1 MLTAEASKLTA
12 EASKLTA
19 EASKLT
25 AEASKLTAEA
35 SKLTVEASKLTAE
48 TSRMTAETS
57 RMTAETSRMTAEAS
71 TTEARDGRGKAMA
84 SVLYQSIETLSKDK
98 GIDPEIVVGAV
109 EDAIALATRKYYKT
123 TESMRAEMDRETGEI
138 RAYVFKTVVETPEQV
153 EDETNQISLEKAREM
168 APEVEV
174 GGELRFYKDTTPLG
188 RIAAQMAKQVIFQKV
203 REAERDTVFNEYNHR
218 AGEVLNATVKRLE
231 PMDTIFDLG
240 KAEARMPKREQ
251 SRLEQFA
258 VGERVRVVLLRV
270 DRAAKGPQVIVSR
283 AAPGLVSSLFQS
295 EVPEIYDGTVT
306 IRAIA
311 REAGERTKIAV
322 MSRDKDVD
330 PVGACVGMKGM
341 RVQSIIRE
349 LRGEKI
355 DIIEYSEEITT
366 FAEKALQPAKVSR
379 VSITD
384 LGEKQIEVIVDDTQ
398 LSLAIGK
405 KGQNVRLAAKLLQW
419 KIDIKSEEE
428 KRQEVEQQMTA
439 MSGGP
444 TTPIE
449 QVTELGEQILEKLIA
464 AGITTIEELADMTP
478 EQLEEVPG
486 IGEKTVEKISTAVR
500 HYFGQYEEGEER
512 PAVAAIAAA
521 SEIEGDAAEA
531 SADAEVSHP
540 DHARDVEASLGS
552 EASTEDNII
561 AAEESTGEAEE
572 SMLSEK
578 LSGTTEERLAEEA
591 AEFGEAQELN
601 GVSTD
606 DLIAAEDRA
615 SMSDANDD
623 ADAREEKIELENDEV
638 DNLAVQANEV
648 SDEGIDT
655 DGHDRG

>member
-1 MLTAEASKLTA
+1 
-12 EASKLTA
+12 
-19 EASKLT
+19 
-25 AEASKLTAEA
+25 
-35 SKLTVEASKLTAE
+35 
-48 TSRMTAETS
+48 
-57 RMTAETSRMTAEAS
+57 
-71 TTEARDGRGKAMA
+71 MA
-84 SVLYQSIETLSKDK
+84 SVLYQSIETLSRDK
-98 GIDPEIVVGAV
+98 GIEPGVVVGAV

-123 TESMRAEMDRETGEI
+123 QENMRAEMDRDTGEI
-138 RAYVFKTVVETPEQV
+138 RAYVYKTVVETPDQIEDDINQMTLEQ
-153 EDETNQISLEKAREM
+153 AREL

-174 GGELRFYKDTTPLG
+174 GGELRFYKDTSPLG

-231 PMDTIFDLG
+231 PMDVIFDLG

-283 AAPGLVSSLFQS
+283 AAPGLVQNLFQS

-355 DIIEYSEEITT
+355 DIIEFSEEITT

-384 LGEKQIEVIVDDTQ
+384 LNDKQIEVIVDDTQ

-428 KRQEVEQQMTA
+428 KRQEVEQQMQA

-449 QVTELGEQILEKLIA
+449 QVTELGDAVLEKLIA
-464 AGITTIEELADMTP
+464 AGITTVEALADMTP

-486 IGEKTVEKISTAVR
+486 IGEKTVEKISVAVR

-512 PAVAAIAAA
+512 PVVAI
-521 SEIEGDAAEA
+521 SAAEN
-531 SADAEVSHP
+531 AEPEEISMEKTP
-540 DHARDVEASLGS
+540 EA
-552 EASTEDNII
+552 I
-561 AAEESTGEAEE
+561 
-572 SMLSEK
+572 
-578 LSGTTEERLAEEA
+578 LAEEA
-591 AEFGEAQELN
+591 GFGTAKEVSNLSTEDIAE
-601 GVSTD
+601 
-606 DLIAAEDRA
+606 AEDA
-615 SMSDANDD
+615 ESSIDAFSE
-623 ADAREEKIELENDEV
+623 ADAREEKIELDNDTV
-638 DNLAVQANEV
+638 DSLVNESQEV

-655 DGHDRG
+655 EGSDRG

>member
-1 MLTAEASKLTA
+1 
-12 EASKLTA
+12 
-19 EASKLT
+19 
-25 AEASKLTAEA
+25 
-35 SKLTVEASKLTAE
+35 
-48 TSRMTAETS
+48 
-57 RMTAETSRMTAEAS
+57 
-71 TTEARDGRGKAMA
+71 MA
-84 SVLYQSIETLSKDK
+84 SVLYQTIESLSRDK
-98 GIDPEIVVGAV
+98 GIEADVVVGAV
-109 EDAIALATRKYYKT
+109 EDAIALATRKFYKT
-123 TESMRAEMDRETGEI
+123 QENMRAEMDRETGEI
-138 RAYVFKTVVETPEQV
+138 RAYVYKTVVGAPEEV
-153 EDETNQISLEKAREM
+153 EDEANQLTLEQAREL
-168 APEVEV
+168 APEVEI

-218 AGEVLNATVKRLE
+218 AGEVLTATVKRLE
-231 PMDTIFDLG
+231 PMDVIFDLG

-283 AAPGLVSSLFQS
+283 AAPVLVQNLFQS

-306 IRAIA
+306 VRAIA

-355 DIIEYSEEITT
+355 DIIEFSEEITT

-384 LGEKQIEVIVDDTQ
+384 LSEKQIEVIVDDTQ

-405 KGQNVRLAAKLLQW
+405 KGQNVRLAAKLLGW

-464 AGITTIEELADMTP
+464 AGVTTIEELADMTP

-500 HYFGQYEEGEER
+500 HYFGQYEEGETR
-512 PAVAAIAAA
+512 PVAATASEGDAEEGAVAAETSAAPA
-521 SEIEGDAAEA
+521 
-531 SADAEVSHP
+531 V
-540 DHARDVEASLGS
+540 S
-552 EASTEDNII
+552 EAGTE
-561 AAEESTGEAEE
+561 
-572 SMLSEK
+572 
-578 LSGTTEERLAEEA
+578 TTEEATTSMAKTPEEILAED

-601 GVSTD
+601 GVSTED
-606 DLIAAEDRA
+606 IAAEEELE
-615 SMSDANDD
+615 SESDANDD
-623 ADAREEKIELENDEV
+623 SDAREEQIELENDTIDGLVADSE
-638 DNLAVQANEV
+638 EV
-648 SDEGIDT
+648 SDDVVGSDE
-655 DGHDRG
+655 HDRGSR